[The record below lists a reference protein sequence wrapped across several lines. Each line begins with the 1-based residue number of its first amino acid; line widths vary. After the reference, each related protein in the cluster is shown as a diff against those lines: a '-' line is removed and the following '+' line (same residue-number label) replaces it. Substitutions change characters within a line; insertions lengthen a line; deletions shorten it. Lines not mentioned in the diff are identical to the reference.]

1 MSTILDF
8 LTKEIMVLM
17 VAAMP
22 VMELRVAIPMGVSLG
37 MSPLHA
43 MVLGIVGSMIPVP
56 FLLLFLKPVFRKLR
70 KMPAFRRFVEWV
82 THRTLKKTSRIQK
95 YSLWGLL
102 LFVAVPIPT
111 TGVWSGSIAASLL
124 DMRVKPAF
132 AVIFAGNCIAAVIM
146 MTLSHMAIRF

>member
-1 MSTILDF
+1 MNKILEF

-22 VMELRVAIPMGVSLG
+22 VMELRVAIPMGVSMG

-43 MVLGIVGSMIPVP
+43 MVLGIIGSMIPVP
-56 FLLLFLKPVFRKLR
+56 FLLMFLKPVFRKLK
-70 KMPAFRRFVEWV
+70 KMPIFKGFVDWL
-82 THRTLKKTSRIQK
+82 TNRTMRKTGAIQK

-102 LFVAVPIPT
+102 LFVAIPVPT

-124 DMRVKPAF
+124 DMRLKYAF
-132 AVIFAGNCIAAVIM
+132 VVIFAGNCIAAVIM
-146 MTLSHMAIRF
+146 MSLSHMAVNF

>member
-1 MSTILDF
+1 MNTILDF
-8 LTKEIMVLM
+8 LTREIMVLM

-43 MVLGIVGSMIPVP
+43 MFLGIIGSMIPVP
-56 FLLLFLKPVFRKLR
+56 FLLFFLKPLFKKLR
-70 KMPAFRRFVEWV
+70 TIPIFRRFVEWI
-82 THRTLKKTSRIQK
+82 THRTMKKSGQIQK

-102 LFVAVPIPT
+102 LFVALPIPT

-124 DMRVKPAF
+124 DMRLKHAF

-146 MTLSHMAIRF
+146 MSLSHMAISL